1 MADPT
6 AEMSPEMAAP
16 VMHKDYHASKMGM
29 WLFLFTEIL
38 LFGGLFLLY
47 ASYRAKFPQA
57 FHEGGKTLDVFIG
70 GLNTVVLITSSL
82 TVALSITALRR
93 GALVFCQS
101 LLAFTVACAGAFM
114 VNKTIEWSAK
124 FHHGLIPG
132 SEHMAE
138 LPHGQSVFYGLYF
151 AMTGLHGIH
160 VIIGASVLLWVMLL
174 IKKGKVTGEDYV
186 VLENAGLYWHIVDLV
201 WIYLF
206 PLFYL
211 IS

>member
-1 MADPT
+1 MAEHAGPASD
-6 AEMSPEMAAP
+6 AL
-16 VMHKDYHASKMGM
+16 VRKDYQGAKIGM

-47 ASYRAKFPQA
+47 ASYRHKFPEA
-57 FHEGGKTLDVFIG
+57 FHAGGRSLDVFIG
-70 GLNTVVLITSSL
+70 GLNTVVLISSSL
-82 TVALSITALRR
+82 TVAMSITALRR
-93 GALVFCQS
+93 GAVKLCLG
-101 LLAFTVACAGAFM
+101 LLGFTIACAATFM
-114 VNKTIEWSAK
+114 VNKVIEWSAK

-132 SEHMAE
+132 SEHMAG
-138 LPHGQSVFYGLYF
+138 LPQGQSVFYGLYF
-151 AMTGLHGIH
+151 AMTGLHGVH
-160 VIIGASVLLWVMLL
+160 VVVGAAVLTWVMLL
-174 IKKGKVTGEDYV
+174 IRRQKVTGEDYV

>member
-1 MADPT
+1 MAD
-6 AEMSPEMAAP
+6 ASAP
-16 VMHKDYHASKMGM
+16 ALHKDYHAAKMGM

-47 ASYRAKFPQA
+47 ASYRMRFPQA
-57 FHEGGKTLDVFIG
+57 FHAGGQTLDVFIG
-70 GLNTVVLITSSL
+70 GVNTVVLITSSL

-93 GALVFCQS
+93 GELARCLW
-101 LLAFTVACAGAFM
+101 LLSFTVACAGAFM
-114 VNKTIEWSAK
+114 VNKFIEWSAK

-132 SEHMAE
+132 SEHMNA

-160 VIIGASVLLWVMLL
+160 VIIGAGLLSWVMWL
-174 IKKGKVTGEDYV
+174 IRRGKVTGTDYV

>member
-1 MADPT
+1 MAEHT
-6 AEMSPEMAAP
+6 AMPPGTTGP
-16 VMHKDYHASKMGM
+16 VHHKDYHAAKMGM

-47 ASYRAKFPQA
+47 ASYRAKFPMA
-57 FHEGGKTLDVFIG
+57 FHAGGASLDVFLG

-93 GALVFCQS
+93 GETTRCLW
-101 LLAFTVACAGAFM
+101 LLGFTVACAGGFM
-114 VNKTIEWSAK
+114 VNKAIEWGAK
-124 FHHGLIPG
+124 FHHGLVPG
-132 SEHMAE
+132 SEHMAG
-138 LPHGQSVFYGLYF
+138 LPQGQSIFYGLYF
-151 AMTGLHGIH
+151 AMTGLHGVH
-160 VIIGASVLLWVMLL
+160 VVIGASVLLWVMLL
-174 IKKGKVTGEDYV
+174 IRQGKVTGADYV